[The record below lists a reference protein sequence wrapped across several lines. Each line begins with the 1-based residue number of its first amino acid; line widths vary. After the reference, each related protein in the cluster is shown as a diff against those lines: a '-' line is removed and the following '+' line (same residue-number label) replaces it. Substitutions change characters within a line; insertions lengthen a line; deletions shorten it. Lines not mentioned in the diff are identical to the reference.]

1 MYKSLAPF
9 EEERMDLR
17 LAQVCQMIVN
27 MQRDTKEHPEPIPL
41 EKFLLKFGDA
51 QPTTRRKKPEERQSI
66 EEQERNLRDWVMG
79 ANQAY
84 AEEHRHG

>member
-41 EKFLLKFGDA
+41 EKFLLKFGDS
-51 QPTTRRKKPEERQSI
+51 QPMTKRKKEERQSI
-66 EEQERNLRDWVMG
+66 EEQERNIRDWVMG
-79 ANQAY
+79 ANQAF
-84 AEEHRHG
+84 AEKHRTG